1 MRITTRSICRDTE
14 NIRAIHGSSKENIN
28 EARFDIIFKKS
39 CFSMLG
45 VSNILLQS
53 REDIVLKL
61 ILPHVLDRDRN
72 EDGSLKWKLKY
83 FQREMKMFSLI
94 KTLARRIALTVIS
107 VVSWAILKLVY
118 RFGILN

>member
-1 MRITTRSICRDTE
+1 
-14 NIRAIHGSSKENIN
+14 
-28 EARFDIIFKKS
+28 
-39 CFSMLG
+39 MLG

-118 RFGILN
+118 RFGILNWDPKTLNSVKIK